1 MTITNPTRGIVSSE
15 DLTTGVIVNFDEA
28 TYMISPND
36 APLTNGVDADGYQ
49 ILPRMG
55 VDQIEFSWQDE
66 ERLTPV
72 DALNGAVLVGDTTW
86 TVDNGSKFQVGDIVA
101 ADGYAEIVQ
110 VTAIST
116 NDLTVTRSFGSA
128 AADVTDDNTVLRILG
143 TVLAEGSDPGSAR
156 SADRTKRTNYLQIH
170 GPDAVHMSR
179 TQRGIRRYGVGDE
192 YAHQLANRTVEMVQR
207 IEQNLLYGDAVAPS
221 GNGIRTSGGFDY
233 WITSNIDSSS
243 TALTPTL
250 VETQMQACYDA
261 GGVPNMLTASP
272 ATMKDLNDISNTNIV
287 RVQIDDPRRGRQRAH
302 VLLTEFGD
310 VMLVRNRFCSA
321 TDAFLW
327 TQSQAIRRIFD
338 PIQYEMLSKTG
349 DSMKGQIVCEE
360 GLEFKG
366 EQHAAKFN
374 ALT

>member
-15 DLTTGVIVNFDEA
+15 DLTTGVIVNMDEMI
-28 TYMISPND
+28 YFISPND
-36 APLTNGVDADGYQ
+36 APLTTGVDSDGYQ
-49 ILPRMG
+49 VLPRLG

-72 DALNGAVLVGDTTW
+72 DALNGAVLTSDTTW
-86 TVDNGSKFQVGDIVA
+86 TVDNGAKFQVGDIVG
-101 ADGYAEIVQ
+101 ADGYDEIVQ
-110 VTAIST
+110 VTAISG

-128 AADVTDDNTVLRILG
+128 AADVTADNTVLRILG
-143 TVLAEGSDPGSAR
+143 TVLAEGSDPGTAR

-192 YAHQLANRTVEMVQR
+192 YAHQLANRTVEMTQR
-207 IEQNLLYGDAVAPS
+207 IEQNILYGDRVAPS

-233 WITSNIDSSS
+233 WITSNVDSSS

-250 VETQMQACYDA
+250 VETQMQACYDK
-261 GGVPNMLTASP
+261 GGVPDMLTAAP
-272 ATMKDLNDISNTNIV
+272 VTMKDLNDIADTNIV

-302 VLLTEFGD
+302 MLLTEFGD
-310 VMLVRNRFCSA
+310 VMLVRNRFCSP

-327 TQSQAIRRIFD
+327 TQGQAIRRVFD
-338 PIQYEMLSKTG
+338 PIIYELLAKTG

-360 GLEFKG
+360 GLQFKG